1 MNHFATGFL
10 HPISENSGKLQH
22 MELKTSVAA
31 TDHTG
36 YDKGPFAPFSAMHIY
51 IYGGRRRV
59 PEIGPFLD

>member
-1 MNHFATGFL
+1 
-10 HPISENSGKLQH
+10 